1 MKIEIGNLYFLIF
14 IPIVFAFMYYSL
26 KKYKLYNKNQIVV
39 FISRVIIF
47 TLLILALGNITLNLK
62 GRNISTVFL
71 LDVSESASDFEE
83 SGQGFYIYSLRKNSK
98 WK

>member
-14 IPIVFAFMYYSL
+14 IPIVFAFMYYSF
-26 KKYKLYNKNQIVV
+26 KKYKPYNKNEIVV

-62 GRNISTVFL
+62 QNGL
-71 LDVSESASDFEE
+71 
-83 SGQGFYIYSLRKNSK
+83 SGGVYNKFIKTNNTTE
-98 WK
+98 